1 MKKILYTFFFLGS
14 LLAFTNSVS
23 AQAGCPDC
31 NYTLTATD
39 TFGDGWDGGQ
49 IVQITTPS
57 AVINYTLAAG
67 TGPELTLFA
76 VNTGD
81 VVTVAETTPGN
92 AFNAE
97 VGYTVTG
104 PTGDTPV
111 NVQGT
116 YNGANSTTFTAIC
129 PPASA
134 CAPGECA
141 VNVSL
146 TFEDSF
152 GDGWDGSTLTVD
164 VGGEVN
170 PITTVANASGGDVIT
185 YNYAEVCVPEGGSQ
199 NIAVDFVDNT
209 SFDNEITWEITVATS
224 GGATVA
230 DPMGLLTRTAG
241 EFGSFSASSESGTI
255 TVTCPMA
262 APTPAP
268 NVVCG
273 IYEIGKSDFLQAPGA
288 SAECS
293 NGFNC
298 VPAGMADCTSAAADA
313 TGTTT
318 GSATATAAATSTAGT
333 TFSIAY
339 AAPGADPLGAIEL
352 VLCAFGDIDGT
363 GGNREAYDFTFEDG
377 STFVAGETG
386 TFADQCNPAGNCVTV
401 CVPASSDA
409 NNDGSLDI
417 TVARTAQVSTTLCS
431 ASSGDFWTADA
442 TFFFVPATVTVEA
455 NACITWYT
463 GPCDLDEAIFTG
475 ESLPITVIQDLIAAG
490 DLDPSFLCHEQIAT
504 LFVTTNCGGGESER
518 LPVNIFVFDPCA
530 EGCPQYLQLADAGGD
545 GWEGAKLMV
554 SVNEG
559 ASEEIKLTAAQ
570 GGCYVYQ
577 YCIEDGGSLD
587 VQYWEGG
594 DNAENSYSVISYEGE
609 VLLSEGPSPSTE
621 LRTVKASCPDVGCEG
636 SEIDATVRIT
646 VGTFPDF
653 MSWEIYD
660 GFNNVNCQGPQ
671 VFGITANT
679 YAGLAPGTQITYPL
693 TLEACNEYTVAL
705 FDGFNI
711 GWNGG
716 GNWELIS
723 SDIDYGTEITDPND
737 PFFGQ
742 SLVKTLGEADFGPV
756 GDVNSALPGD
766 EVRMAFTFPC
776 KPACTDADQIA
787 VAGSC
792 VGAELILPVAE
803 PEVCYPDCNHALGC
817 DIQIRHTVLVDQN
830 DNNAILLTGFIP
842 YTGQTEVDYA
852 GIVAGT
858 VQAGCHSYV
867 TEYLYCDGLITKC
880 TADYTVFV
888 AETSNFTCN
897 DNVTVPLS
905 PPNANPTEGGFVQS
919 FSDDLGECV
928 IQITADMVIEAG
940 VPSVLGC
947 EFANLNDFYQVIILD
962 ANDQPLVVFSSRG
975 LPLDSNGA
983 EILPGQNTQPAN
995 NFVSYNEIKQTL
1007 KYVITHKITG
1017 TTCWGEITVEDKNAP
1032 TIICN
1037 DYDVNCN
1044 DPNALDEFYSV
1055 TTTLQSS
1062 AAAELPFNIAGGDVG
1077 VLRSNTWIP
1086 FTVPC
1091 GRLGTILQDIQVNLS
1106 LTHNEVTDLGVEL
1119 HIPDHFNAT
1128 LANPFAGGILQL
1140 DQIGDV
1146 GAVNTYTPNPIND
1159 SPDLLGLLGA
1169 SCKNADSH
1177 KDVDFVS
1184 ESTGDAT
1191 PEGYGKT
1198 WYLRV
1203 TDNGVSY
1210 PVPPFGGGEITAA
1223 SLTITCGYPFPYL
1236 AFDCALDNVELISE
1250 IVESNCD
1257 LIADWNG
1264 AQIKRVWKAT
1274 DACGQS
1280 SVCTQT
1286 VNLKA
1291 PRIADLIL
1299 PSNDVVIECG
1309 TEELLADG
1317 SVDPA
1322 QAGFPAFCCD
1332 QVTDEDFCKLSIS
1345 YEDDILNS
1353 CGESYKILRT
1363 WQILNWC
1370 LPSNTPTEYTQLI
1383 VVGDHTGPV
1392 VNAGASITVNAND
1405 DCEGILDLSAL
1416 DITDACSAITGV
1428 RLEYTTGSVY
1438 TGSATTFI
1446 VDLFAGDVASGLPA
1460 GITNATLIAT
1470 DECFNTTSVDI
1481 AINVIDNAIPTA
1493 ICDNGLNIS
1502 LNSNGTARVFATDFD
1517 EGSNDNCSDVTVA
1530 IRSLG
1535 CVGSGFGEFA
1545 DFACCDLGT
1554 VRVELEVTD
1563 AAGNTNVCWADLLV
1577 EDPIGPQIVCKPDA
1591 TITCDEALHAGD
1603 VFTAPE
1609 ATDNC
1614 GASISAGDIVEV
1626 ELPNCGQLLRRT
1638 YTATDGSDK
1647 SNDAS
1652 CTQTITVVHVSDFIV
1667 QFPSDLTIDTC
1678 PEDLGTIAGPIVTE
1692 DDCENIGISV
1702 IDRTFVQVEDACY
1715 KIERTYTIVNH
1726 CIVEN
1731 PSAGGFTDLGTPL
1744 PIPRT
1749 FRDDDGYFQ
1758 YTQIIKV
1765 VDSEA
1770 PTLSFTAP
1778 DPCDF
1783 TAGCEGEVVLIATG
1797 EDACSDVAALEF
1809 SYKIDAFSDG
1819 TIDIEGSGADATG
1832 VYPYGDHTIKFIV
1845 TDGCGNE
1852 TAEEFP
1858 FSVRDCKN
1866 PTPTCQGL
1874 TTVVMNDGNCVSVLA
1889 AHLLK
1894 KGEDNCTD
1902 RTVEEWKD
1910 NARVRREGDN
1920 GALTTSLDVCC
1931 EDVIDG
1937 AVNVEVW
1944 IEDEAGNADFCI
1956 VTVVIQDNLGNCTD
1970 EGTGSSLLT
1979 GTTATE
1985 QDNKVDDVEVSINSN
2000 VVMTNTDGVYSSSE
2014 TSNEMYEVTPEKLDG
2029 AAEGITTFDLVL
2041 MAHHVLQINEL
2052 TTPYQLIAADVDA
2065 NDEIN
2070 VFDMVELR
2078 AIILYSIDEFTNN
2091 TSWRFVDADYT
2102 FQNPTAPWAEDY
2114 PQSISVMLDTNKNE
2128 DFVAVK
2134 IGDLDGS
2141 AKRPS
2146 FTSTEDRTFP
2156 TTLTM
2161 NIDDVE
2167 MTAGNSYKVDFR
2179 ASDFNNITGYQFT
2192 MNFDQNAAD
2201 FISVEA
2207 GALNVDESNFG
2218 FTMLDEGIITTSFT
2232 EMGKGISVENDE
2244 VLFSINFTANANAT
2258 LHNVLSLTN
2267 QFTLAEAY
2275 NTESEVSDVNI
2286 AFNNAGV
2293 ITTTGGNFE
2302 LFQNKPNPFNETT
2315 TIGFNLPAA
2324 STATLRVYDVSGKT
2338 LKVITA
2344 NYARGYN
2351 MVDINRNELGAAG
2364 VLYYQLDTD
2373 SDSAVKKMIILE

>member
-1 MKKILYTFFFLGS
+1 MV
-14 LLAFTNSVS
+14 FTNAAF

-31 NYTLTATD
+31 KYTLTVAD
-39 TFGDGWDGGQ
+39 SFGDGWNGASITVSTPTEVITNAGPTDG
-49 IVQITTPS
+49 S
-57 AVINYTLAAG
+57 
-67 TGPELTLFA
+67 GPEDICFA
-76 VNTGD
+76 VNSGD
-81 VVTVAETTPGN
+81 VVTVTEN
-92 AFNAE
+92 AAGTFANE
-97 VGYTVTG
+97 VSYFITG

-111 NVQGT
+111 NVPTGT
-116 YNGANSTTFTAIC
+116 FTGNSTFSFAAVC
-129 PPASA
+129 PPPPV
-134 CAPGECA
+134 CAEGECA
-141 VNVSL
+141 LAVTL
-146 TFEDSF
+146 TFTDNF
-152 GDGWDGSTLTVD
+152 GDGWDDSTLTVD

-170 PITTVANASGGDVIT
+170 PITTVISDETVT
-185 YNYAEVCVPEGGSQ
+185 YTYADLCIAENGSVDI
-199 NIAVDFVDNT
+199 NVDFVDNT
-209 SFDNEITWEITVATS
+209 AFDNEVTWDIAVTTD
-224 GGATVA
+224 GIFT

-241 EFGSFSASSESGTI
+241 EFGAFTTSSESGTI
-255 TVTCPMA
+255 TVTCPPVEEL
-262 APTPAP
+262 PTPTIT
-268 NVVCG
+268 CG
-273 IYEIGKSDFLQAPGA
+273 IYEIGKSEFVQAPGV
-288 SAECS
+288 SAECT

-298 VPAGMADCTSAAADA
+298 APAGMADCTAAAADA

-377 STFVAGETG
+377 STFAAGETG

-409 NNDGSLDI
+409 NDDGSLDI
-417 TVARTAQVSTTLCS
+417 TVARTAQVSTTLCN
-431 ASSGDFWTADA
+431 ASSGDFWSADA
-442 TFFFVPATVTVEA
+442 TFFFVPAETDAPT
-455 NACITWYT
+455 NACVSWFA
-463 GPCDLDEAIFTG
+463 GPCSLDEAFFIG
-475 ESLPITVIQDLIAAG
+475 ENLPISVIQDLIAAG
-490 DLDPSFLCHEQIAT
+490 DLDPSTLCHEGIAT
-504 LFVTTNCGGGESER
+504 FFVEISCGGAPSDR
-518 LPVNIFVFDPCA
+518 IPVNIFVFDTCA
-530 EGCPQYLQLADAGGD
+530 EGCPQYLELTDGGGD

-570 GGCYVYQ
+570 GGCFVYQ
-577 YCIEDGGSLD
+577 YCVQDGGSLD
-587 VQYWEGG
+587 IQYWEGG
-594 DNAENSYSVISYEGE
+594 DNAENGYNVIGFDGE
-609 VLLSEGPSPSTE
+609 VLLAEGPSPSTE
-621 LRTVKASCPDVGCEG
+621 VRTVKASCPDVACEG
-636 SEIDATVRIT
+636 STVDATVRVT
-646 VGTFPDF
+646 VGQFPDF

-671 VFGITANT
+671 VFGINANT

-716 GNWELIS
+716 TWELIS
-723 SDIDYGTEITDPND
+723 SDIDYGTEITNPND

-742 SLVKTLGEADFGPV
+742 SSVKIMTELDFGPAN
-756 GDVNSALPGD
+756 DLNSALPGD
-766 EVRMAFTFPC
+766 EARMAFTFPC
-776 KPACTDADQIA
+776 KPDCTDATQVSI
-787 VAGSC
+787 AGSC

-817 DIQIRHTVLVDQN
+817 DIQIRHTVLISQN
-830 DNNAILLTGFIP
+830 DNNAILLTDFIA

-852 GIVAGT
+852 GIVNGT
-858 VQAGCHSYV
+858 IQAGCHSYV

-888 AETSNFTCN
+888 PETSNFTCN

-928 IQITADMVIEAG
+928 IRITADMVIEAG
-940 VPSVLGC
+940 VPSILAC
-947 EFANLNDFYQVIILD
+947 EFANFNDFYEVIILD

-983 EILPGQNTQPAN
+983 EILPGQNTVPAN

-1007 KYVITHKITG
+1007 KYVVTHKITG
-1017 TTCWGEITVEDKNAP
+1017 TTCWGELTVEDKNAP
-1032 TIICN
+1032 TIICV

-1044 DPNALDEFYSV
+1044 DPNALDEFYSE

-1091 GRLGTILQDIQVNLS
+1091 GRLGTTIQDIQVSLS

-1128 LANPFAGGILQL
+1128 LVNPFPGGILIL

-1146 GAVNTYTPNPIND
+1146 GAVNTYTPNPVND
-1159 SPDLLGLLGA
+1159 SPSLLGLLGA
-1169 SCKNADSH
+1169 SCKTADSH
-1177 KDVDFVS
+1177 KDVEFVS

-1203 TDNGVSY
+1203 TDNGVSF
-1210 PVPPFGGGEITAA
+1210 PVPPFGGGQITAA

-1250 IVESNCD
+1250 IIESNCA

-1280 SVCTQT
+1280 STCTQT

-1291 PRIADLIL
+1291 PRIADLTL
-1299 PSNDVVIECG
+1299 PENNVDIECG
-1309 TEELLADG
+1309 TEQLLPDG

-1322 QAGFPAFCCD
+1322 QAGAPEFCCD
-1332 QVTDEDFCKLSIS
+1332 QVTDEDFCKLTIS
-1345 YEDDILNS
+1345 YEDDVFES
-1353 CGESYKILRT
+1353 CGDSYKVIRT
-1363 WQILNWC
+1363 WTVFNWC
-1370 LPSNTPTEYTQLI
+1370 LPTNAPIEYTQLI
-1383 VVGDHTGPV
+1383 VVGDHTGPI
-1392 VNAGASITVNAND
+1392 VNVGNAITIDAND
-1405 DCEGILDLSAL
+1405 DCEGALDLSAL

-1428 RLEYTTGSVY
+1428 RLEYTTGSTY
-1438 TGSATTFI
+1438 AGTSTNFI
-1446 VDLFAGDVASGLPA
+1446 VDLFAGQTATGLPA
-1460 GITNATLIAT
+1460 GTTNATLIAT
-1470 DECFNTTSVDI
+1470 DECFNTTSVDLV
-1481 AINVIDNAIPTA
+1481 INVVDNNIPTA
-1493 ICDNGLNIS
+1493 ICDDGLNIS

-1535 CVGSGFGEFA
+1535 CVGGGFAEFA

-1554 VRVELEVTD
+1554 VRVELQVTD
-1563 AAGNTNVCWADLLV
+1563 ANGNSNICWADLLV

-1591 TITCDEALHAGD
+1591 TITCDEALHADGGFSD
-1603 VFTAPE
+1603 PE
-1609 ATDNC
+1609 GTDNC
-1614 GASISAGDIVEV
+1614 GVSITAGDITTV
-1626 ELPNCGQLLRRT
+1626 ELANCGQLLTRT

-1647 SNDAS
+1647 SNDVS
-1652 CTQTITVVHVSDFIV
+1652 CSQTITVVHVSDFIV

-1678 PEDLGTIAGPIVTE
+1678 PEDLGDIPGPIVTE

-1702 IDRTFVQVEDACY
+1702 EDRTFVQVEDACY

-1765 VDSEA
+1765 TDSEA

-1783 TAGCEGEVVLIATG
+1783 TDGCEGEVVLIATG
-1797 EDACSDVAALEF
+1797 EDACSDLAALEF
-1809 SYKIDAFSDG
+1809 SFKIDAFSDG
-1819 TIDIEGSGADATG
+1819 TFDIEGNGADATG
-1832 VYPYGDHTIKFIV
+1832 TFPYGDHIIKWIV
-1845 TDGCGNE
+1845 TDGCGNV

-1866 PTPTCQGL
+1866 PTPVCQGV
-1874 TTVVMNDGNCVSVLA
+1874 TTVVMNDGSCVAIWALD
-1889 AHLLK
+1889 LLEYA
-1894 KGEDNCTD
+1894 EDNCTE
-1902 RTVEEWKD
+1902 RTDEEWDD
-1910 NARVRREGDN
+1910 NARIRREGDN
-1920 GALTTSLDVCC
+1920 GPLTTSLDICC
-1931 EDVIDG
+1931 ADVTDG

-1956 VTVVIQDNLGNCTD
+1956 VSVVIQDNLGNCD
-1970 EGTGSSLLT
+1970 DGATGSSLLS

-1985 QDNKVDDVEVSINSN
+1985 VDNKVDNVEVSINSN
-2000 VVMTNTDGVYSSSE
+2000 VVMTNYNGVYSSSE
-2014 TSNEMYEVTPEKLDG
+2014 QNNSMYEVTPEKLDG
-2029 AAEGITTFDLVL
+2029 VAEGITTFDLVL
-2041 MAHHVLQINEL
+2041 MAQHVLQINEL
-2052 TTPYQLIAADVDA
+2052 TTPYQLIAADVNLDA
-2065 NDEIN
+2065 KIDI
-2070 VFDMVELR
+2070 FDMVELR
-2078 AIILYSIDEFTNN
+2078 SLILFSISEFSNN
-2091 TSWRFVDADYT
+2091 TSWKFVDADYT
-2102 FQNPTAPWAEDY
+2102 FQNPTAPWSEAY
-2114 PQSISVMLDTNKNE
+2114 PQSISVMLNEAKVE
-2128 DFVAVK
+2128 DFIAVK
-2134 IGDLDGS
+2134 IGDLSGD
-2141 AKRPS
+2141 AKKSS
-2146 FTSTEDRTFP
+2146 FTTAEERSFP

-2167 MTAGNSYKVDFR
+2167 MTAGNTYKVDFR
-2179 ASDFNNITGYQFT
+2179 ASDFNDITGYQFT
-2192 MNFDQNAAD
+2192 MNFDQNAAN

-2232 EMGKGISVENDE
+2232 QMGKGVSVENDE

-2258 LHNVLSLTN
+2258 LQNVLSLTN
-2267 QFTLAEAY
+2267 QYTLAEAY
-2275 NTESEVSDVNI
+2275 NTESEVSDLNI
-2286 AFNNAGV
+2286 AFNNAGL
-2293 ITTTGGNFE
+2293 ITTTGGDFE
-2302 LFQNKPNPFNETT
+2302 LFQNKPNPFNESTL
-2315 TIGFNLPAA
+2315 IGFNLPAA
-2324 STATLRVYDVSGKT
+2324 TTATLRIYDVSGKT

-2344 NYARGYN
+2344 NYARGFN
-2351 MVDINRNELGAAG
+2351 QVNVNRNDLGAAG